1 MIQNEETKLNNEY
14 FEYMYHL
21 VSNNHN
27 RKNKISYKKLLHYLH
42 SVVFVPMMDMDD
54 NRRLDGIDFRYRFA
68 FENGYSDEYVDKYL
82 GYRECSIL
90 EMMIA
95 LAFRV
100 EEQITDNY
108 IYGNRTGQW
117 FWSMIIS
124 LGLNKMTDQNF
135 DPAYCE
141 RVIDRFLER
150 DYAPNGKGGLFTISE
165 PIRDMRDVDIWCQFM
180 WYLNE
185 ILEGE

>member
-1 MIQNEETKLNNEY
+1 
-14 FEYMYHL
+14 
-21 VSNNHN
+21 
-27 RKNKISYKKLLHYLH
+27 
-42 SVVFVPMMDMDD
+42 
-54 NRRLDGIDFRYRFA
+54 
-68 FENGYSDEYVDKYL
+68 
-82 GYRECSIL
+82 
-90 EMMIA
+90 MMIA

-124 LGLNKMTDQNF
+124 LGLNKMNDQNF

-150 DYAPNGKGGLFTISE
+150 DYAANGKGGLFTISE
-165 PIRDMRDVDIWCQFM
+165 PVRDMRDVDIWCQFM